1 MKNLVVGWM
10 LVSHM
15 PWLPII
21 EKAIIL
27 FVYPDFINNC

>member
-15 PWLPII
+15 LWFSITERKVIML
-21 EKAIIL
+21 
-27 FVYPDFINNC
+27 VV

>member
-10 LVSHM
+10 LVDHM

-21 EKAIIL
+21 ERKVIML
-27 FVYPDFINNC
+27 VV

>member
-10 LVSHM
+10 LVNHM

-21 EKAIIL
+21 ERKDVIL
-27 FVYPDFINNC
+27 FV